1 MSKMEASTDEYG
13 LLPHSVHWKT
23 GAIEES
29 SRGSSQCL
37 MLNFLLEID
46 PVFADGQFKIFKS
59 KFLDYRIGLPGIR
72 EYPKGK
78 VGYGDIDSGPVIW
91 GIGGAASI
99 VGQRTMALY
108 GEETVAIGLRN
119 SIESF
124 GLGYSSNK
132 TKDYLFGVL
141 PIADAFIAWSN
152 AVEAHKSQKLFTDN
166 NWRWKTQLLSL
177 SILVLG
183 ALIIYKLWKNVSN

>member
-1 MSKMEASTDEYG
+1 VS
-13 LLPHSVHWKT
+13 W
-23 GAIEES
+23 
-29 SRGSSQCL
+29 R
-37 MLNFLLEID
+37 
-46 PVFADGQFKIFKS
+46 IFE
-59 KFLDYRIGLPGIR
+59 D
-72 EYPKGK
+72 
-78 VGYGDIDSGPVIW
+78 D
-91 GIGGAASI
+91 
-99 VGQRTMALY
+99 
-108 GEETVAIGLRN
+108 
-119 SIESF
+119 
-124 GLGYSSNK
+124 K